1 MSASRVTIVVVT
13 YNSADVLGDCLASIE
28 LHAPDARAIVVDN
41 ASTDGSAGVALAA
54 GSFVTLIRSEEN
66 EGFSKANNR
75 ALRTIGTEFALILNP
90 DARLTSSTIPELLAA
105 ADRLPAAAAL
115 GPKTVHEDGRP
126 QVSFGPDLSL
136 AAEYRQRKLV
146 KGVKSGEAR
155 ALEDLRAASAEERE
169 VDWIS
174 GSCMLLRMS
183 AARDAGFFDE
193 RYFLYEEDAD
203 LCLRLR
209 RAGGKVVFIPQAVV
223 IHELGTSMAKASK
236 RARDAYDA
244 SHRLYYRLHR
254 TSLERVILTAV
265 ITITNVLRLDFR
277 RADS

>member
-1 MSASRVTIVVVT
+1 MSNPRVTIVIVT

-28 LHAPDARAIVVDN
+28 LHGGGCRAIVVDN
-41 ASTDGSAGVALAA
+41 ASSDASVVVARAS
-54 GSFVTLIRSEEN
+54 SFVNVIRSESN

-75 ALRTIGTEFALILNP
+75 ALRTVETEFALILNP
-90 DARLTSSTIPELLAA
+90 DARLTLSTIQELLAA
-105 ADRLPAAAAL
+105 ADRLRDAVAL
-115 GPKTVHEDGRP
+115 GPKTVYTDGRP

-136 AAEYRQRKLV
+136 ASEWRQRRLV
-146 KGVKSGEAR
+146 QGVKAGEAKALEELR
-155 ALEDLRAASAEERE
+155 ALTAAERA

-183 AARDAGFFDE
+183 AAREVGFFDE

-209 RAGGKVVFIPQAVV
+209 RAGGKVMFVPQAVV

-236 RARDAYDA
+236 RARDAYDE

-254 TSLERVILTAV
+254 SAWEQMVLGAAITLKRILG
-265 ITITNVLRLDFR
+265 R
-277 RADS
+277 

>member
-41 ASTDGSAGVALAA
+41 ASTDASADVALAA
-54 GSFVTLIRSEEN
+54 GPFVTLIRSEEN

-75 ALRTIGTEFALILNP
+75 ALRTIETEFAMILNP
-90 DARLTSSTIPELLAA
+90 DARLTSSTIPQLLAA
-105 ADRLPAAAAL
+105 ADRLPGAVAF
-115 GPKTVHEDGRP
+115 GPKTVHADGRP

-146 KGVKSGEAR
+146 KGVKSGDPR
-155 ALEDLRAASAEERE
+155 ALSELAALTADERE

-183 AARDAGFFDE
+183 AARDAAFFDE

-209 RAGGKVVFIPQAVV
+209 KSGGKVMFIPQSVV
-223 IHELGTSMAKASK
+223 IHELGTSMAKASD
-236 RARDAYDA
+236 RARNAYDE

-254 TSLERVILTAV
+254 TPLERVILTAA
-265 ITITNVLRLDFR
+265 IKITNALRR
-277 RADS
+277 S

>member
-1 MSASRVTIVVVT
+1 MSGARVTVVVVT
-13 YNSADVLGDCLASIE
+13 YNSADVLADCLASIE
-28 LHAPDARAIVVDN
+28 LHAPGTRAIVVDN
-41 ASTDGSAGVALAA
+41 ASTDGSAEAARAA
-54 GSFVTLIRSEEN
+54 GPFVTVLASPEN

-75 ALRTIGTEFALILNP
+75 ALRTIDTEFALVLNP
-90 DARLTSSTIPELLAA
+90 DARLTASTIPQLLSA
-105 ADRLPAAAAL
+105 ADRLKASAAL
-115 GPKTVHEDGRP
+115 GPRTVYEDGRV

-146 KGVKSGEAR
+146 KGVKSGAAWAIE
-155 ALEDLRAASAEERE
+155 ELRGLLAAERQ

-174 GSCMLLRMS
+174 GSCMLLRMT

-209 RAGGKVVFIPQAVV
+209 KAGGQVWLIPQAVV
-223 IHELGTSMAKASK
+223 VHALGTSMAKSSR
-236 RARDAYDA
+236 RAREAYDE

-254 TSLERVILTAV
+254 NHFEQFVLTAL
-265 ITITNVLRLDFR
+265 IRLSRVLGR
-277 RADS
+277 

>member
-1 MSASRVTIVVVT
+1 MTIVIVT
-13 YNSADVLGDCLASIE
+13 CNSAEVLGDCLAAME
-28 LHAPDARAIVVDN
+28 LHAGESRAVVVDN
-41 ASTDGSAGVALAA
+41 ASTDSSAEVARAA
-54 GSFVTLIRSEEN
+54 PFVTVIRSEEN

-75 ALRTIGTEFALILNP
+75 AARTVETEFALILNP
-90 DARLTSSTIPELLAA
+90 DARLTSSAIPQLLAA
-105 ADRLPAAAAL
+105 ADRHPDAAAF
-115 GPKTVHEDGRP
+115 GPRTVYGDGRP

-136 AAEYRQRKLV
+136 LSEYRQRKLM
-146 KGVKSGEAR
+146 KGVKAGETW
-155 ALEDLRAASAEERE
+155 ALEELRAATVDERE

-183 AARDAGFFDE
+183 AARAVGFFDE

-209 RAGGKVVFIPQAVV
+209 KTGGKVMFVPQAVV

-236 RARDAYDA
+236 IARDAYDA

-254 TSLERVILTAV
+254 GPFERLILNALV
-265 ITITNVLRLDFR
+265 AAGRIFR
-277 RADS
+277 RE

>member
-1 MSASRVTIVVVT
+1 MTASRVTIVIVT
-13 YNSADVLGDCLASIE
+13 YNSADVLADALASIE
-28 LHAPDARAIVVDN
+28 LHAPGCRAFVVDN
-41 ASTDGSAGVALAA
+41 ASADASVEVARAA
-54 GSFVTLIRSEEN
+54 PFVTVISADGN

-75 ALRTIGTEFALILNP
+75 ALREANTEFALILNP
-90 DARLTSSTIPELLAA
+90 DARLTASTVPELLAA
-105 ADRLPAAAAL
+105 ADRHPGVSAL
-115 GPKTVHEDGRP
+115 GPKTVYADGRP

-136 AAEYRQRKLV
+136 FAEYRQRSLV
-146 KGVKSGEAR
+146 KGVKAGDAGAIAEFEA
-155 ALEDLRAASAEERE
+155 AAREERE

-183 AARDAGFFDE
+183 AARDIGFFDE

-209 RAGGKVVFIPQAVV
+209 QAGGAVRFVPQAVV
-223 IHELGTSMAKASK
+223 LHELGTSMAKASL

-254 TSLERVILTAV
+254 GPLERLTLETMIAARRL
-265 ITITNVLRLDFR
+265 LRL
-277 RADS
+277 

>member
-1 MSASRVTIVVVT
+1 MNAARVTIVVVS
-13 YNSADVLGDCLASIE
+13 YNSADVLGDCMASIE
-28 LHAPDARAIVVDN
+28 LHAPEVRAIVVDN
-41 ASTDGSAGVALAA
+41 ASTDLSADVARGA
-54 GSFVTLIRSEEN
+54 GPLVTVIRSEEN

-75 ALRTIGTEFALILNP
+75 GLRIIETEFALILNP
-90 DARLTSSTIPELLAA
+90 DARLTSSSIPLLLAA
-105 ADRLPAAAAL
+105 ADRRPGAVAL

-136 AAEYRQRKLV
+136 SAEYRQRKLV
-146 KGVKSGEAR
+146 KGVKSGEAW
-155 ALEDLRAASAEERE
+155 ALEELGTLTAGERE

-209 RAGGKVVFIPQAVV
+209 KAGGKVMFIPQAVV
-223 IHELGTSMAKASK
+223 IHELGTSMAKASG
-236 RARDAYDA
+236 RARDAYDD
-244 SHRLYYRLHR
+244 SHRLYYQLHR
-254 TSLERVILTAV
+254 GPGERLILNALISLSRAI
-265 ITITNVLRLDFR
+265 R
-277 RADS
+277 RS

>member
-1 MSASRVTIVVVT
+1 MSASRVTLVVVS

-41 ASTDGSAGVALAA
+41 ASSDASAEVAQSA
-54 GSFVTLIRSEEN
+54 GSFVTVIRSREN
-66 EGFSKANNR
+66 EGFSMANNR
-75 ALRTIGTEFALILNP
+75 ALRTVETEFALILNP
-90 DARLTSSTIPELLAA
+90 DARLTSSTIPQLLAA

-115 GPKTVHEDGRP
+115 GPKTVYEDGRP

-146 KGVKSGEAR
+146 KGVKAGEAW
-155 ALEDLRAASAEERE
+155 ALEELGTLTAQERE
-169 VDWIS
+169 VAWIS
-174 GSCMLLRMS
+174 GSCMLLRMPQ
-183 AARDAGFFDE
+183 ARDAGFFDE

-209 RAGGKVVFIPQAVV
+209 KAGSKVTLIPQAVV

-236 RARDAYDA
+236 RAREAYDA

-254 TSLERVILTAV
+254 GKLEQFALSALLALSRAV
-265 ITITNVLRLDFR
+265 RND
-277 RADS
+277 

>member
-1 MSASRVTIVVVT
+1 MTASRVTVVIVT
-13 YNSADVLGDCLASIE
+13 YHSADVLADALASIE
-28 LHAPDARAIVVDN
+28 LHAPDCRAFVVDN
-41 ASTDGSAGVALAA
+41 ASADASVEVARAA
-54 GSFVTLIRSEEN
+54 PFVTVIRADGN

-75 ALRTIGTEFALILNP
+75 ALSVVETEFALILNP

-105 ADRLPAAAAL
+105 ADRHPEAAAL
-115 GPKTVHEDGRP
+115 GPKTVYADGRA

-136 AAEYRQRKLV
+136 LAEYRQRKLV
-146 KGVKSGEAR
+146 KGVKAG
-155 ALEDLRAASAEERE
+155 DASAIAEFDAAAREERE

-183 AARDAGFFDE
+183 AARAVGCFDE

-209 RAGGKVVFIPQAVV
+209 QAGGRVRFVPKAVV
-223 IHELGTSMAKASK
+223 LHELGTSMAKVSQ
-236 RARDAYDA
+236 RARDAYDE

-254 TSLERVILTAV
+254 SALERLALETLIAARRL
-265 ITITNVLRLDFR
+265 LRR
-277 RADS
+277 